1 MAIEKYAAQSDV
13 KISKVKSLLDSLGF
27 FKASCDTVHDTI
39 TIRPGKRS
47 IVESVAILS
56 GLRCSI
62 DSIQTGLFPR
72 PYDAGE
78 LQALANKTL
87 YFFGSRGYPFARLF
101 IDISDSTAGGRP
113 QNGPAARGLA
123 VTFTVSENGLYAFAK
138 PLLTGK
144 TRTSARLLGRDISIK
159 KGTVFD
165 LRKIEESKNRLLS
178 RPYITAVKTGP
189 LKMLKEDETASRVHD
204 TATGPDFSGNVTV
217 PFIISD
223 NTGLGVDGAVAFQAG
238 AASTR
243 PTGIFNISLLNLF
256 HYGETGMLAYRG
268 EQGYQRLEVSL
279 AVPYLFG
286 VALFGSAG
294 FGLEIQQENY
304 GYLHGEVK
312 LTTDLWPWWQWGL
325 VLNGHEVTTYNKDSV
340 AVNRQFAGIDFV
352 VSRETQPYRAGQWR
366 KEAEFKIGSGIA
378 QSPAVQLTRWHLEA
392 AGGVQYPL
400 NFRHAIVGRTVFGTL
415 LADASDTLQT
425 VELYRT
431 GGYKSIRGYMD
442 NEFAFSTVVYG
453 QLEYHYYFNYF
464 GSAYIFTDGG
474 AGLFDKNGAVP
485 SHALQKMLGYGI
497 GIRIPVKIGDASI
510 EWARNYK
517 DSRSWGRIHVSIRN
531 AVSAGL
537 PHS

>member
-1 MAIEKYAAQSDV
+1 MIEKYAAQSDA
-13 KISKVKSLLDSLGF
+13 KISKIKSLLDSLGF
-27 FKASCDTVHDTI
+27 FTASCDTVHDTI
-39 TIRPGKRS
+39 AIRPGNRS
-47 IVESVAILS
+47 IVESVAVLS

-62 DSIQTGLFPR
+62 DSIQPGLFPR

-87 YFFGSRGYPFARLF
+87 YFFGSRGYPFARLT
-101 IDISDSTAGGRP
+101 IEISDSAAH
-113 QNGPAARGLA
+113 GPAARGLA

-165 LRKIEESKNRLLS
+165 VRKIEESKNRLLS

-189 LKMLKEDETASRVHD
+189 LKILKEDETASRVSD
-204 TATGPDFSGNVTV
+204 TARGPDFSGNVTI

-223 NTGLGVDGAVAFQAG
+223 NTGLGVDGAVAFQA
-238 AASTR
+238 AARSNL
-243 PTGIFNISLLNLF
+243 TGIFNISLLNLF

-286 VALFGSAG
+286 VALFGTAG
-294 FGLEIQQENY
+294 FGLEIQQEDY

-340 AVNRQFAGIDFV
+340 VVNRQFAGIDFV
-352 VSRETQPYRAGQWR
+352 VSRETEPYRAGQWR

-392 AGGVQYPL
+392 TGGVQYPL
-400 NFRHAIVGRTVFGTL
+400 NSHHAIVGRTVFGTL
-415 LADASDTLQT
+415 LAEASDTLQT
-425 VELYRT
+425 VEL
-431 GGYKSIRGYMD
+431 
-442 NEFAFSTVVYG
+442 
-453 QLEYHYYFNYF
+453 
-464 GSAYIFTDGG
+464 
-474 AGLFDKNGAVP
+474 
-485 SHALQKMLGYGI
+485 
-497 GIRIPVKIGDASI
+497 
-510 EWARNYK
+510 
-517 DSRSWGRIHVSIRN
+517 
-531 AVSAGL
+531 
-537 PHS
+537 